1 MLNIQ
6 HVTSLDLDELA
17 PYRTLRRPQDHLQK
31 GIFVAEGEKIVR
43 RLVESD
49 LSVLS
54 MLMTPHW
61 YQLLVADLQKFVMHP
76 FTIYIAE
83 KDLLETI
90 VGFPLHQGIMA
101 VAEVPQEHLL
111 EDELRLAPLPYLL
124 VALDGLVNAENVGVI
139 IRNCAAF
146 GVDAILVGETTSS
159 PYLRRAVRNSMGAV
173 FHLPI
178 VRTQD
183 LAESLKSLEDKNG
196 IRVILA
202 NPSDGIPLDEA
213 DLSGNTCLV
222 FGNEGTGISNRILD
236 MPFMRVAVPMKNDT
250 NSLNVASASAVILYK
265 ASKEKKPVNKIE
277 LIDTESWKSDPS

>member
-139 IRNCAAF
+139 VRNCAAF

>member
-61 YQLLVADLQKFVMHP
+61 YQLLVADLQKFVLHP

-111 EDELRLAPLPYLL
+111 EDELRLAPRPYLL

-139 IRNCAAF
+139 VRNCAAF
-146 GVDAILVGETTSS
+146 GVDAILVGETSSS

-178 VRTQD
+178 VRTPD
-183 LAESLKSLEDKNG
+183 LGESLKTLEDKNG

-213 DLSGNTCLV
+213 DLSGNICLV
-222 FGNEGTGISNRILD
+222 FGNEGTGISNRILE

-250 NSLNVASASAVILYK
+250 DSLNVASASAVILYK
-265 ASKEKKPVNKIE
+265 ASKEKKPVNKME
-277 LIDTESWKSDPS
+277 LIDTESWKSDLS